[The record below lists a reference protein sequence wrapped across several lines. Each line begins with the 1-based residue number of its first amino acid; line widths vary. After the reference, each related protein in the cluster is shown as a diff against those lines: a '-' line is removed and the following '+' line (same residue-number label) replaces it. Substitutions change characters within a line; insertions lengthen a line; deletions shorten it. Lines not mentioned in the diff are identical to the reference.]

1 MDRLPDIVTHNY
13 DPNGAFL
20 RNLCDL
26 PEIEAERVLDRLR
39 AMSGMPDRRR
49 DTEPSQRYE
58 KFIEVQVW
66 DDGPIERILN
76 EAVAMGPT
84 ALRKS

>member
-1 MDRLPDIVTHNY
+1 MRDDAGPQSNGVLIATRRASGDRSVSGIKEIV
-13 DPNGAFL
+13 AIF
-20 RNLCDL
+20 
-26 PEIEAERVLDRLR
+26 
-39 AMSGMPDRRR
+39 GMP
-49 DTEPSQRYE
+49 DTEPSQRYD

-76 EAVAMGPT
+76 EAMAMGST